1 MEIELFQVV
10 VNTIEFFVEF
20 NRLGIPGRVVHNAPL
35 HTARTSL
42 QSDLE
47 KNTFCSSIIALLHP
61 LPRKIFPDYAS
72 SKLHTTVKRQPTLID
87 LLHIVLRPIKHIP

>member
-47 KNTFCSSIIALLHP
+47 KNTFCSSIS
-61 LPRKIFPDYAS
+61 KIFHCIGTPLTPKNIS
-72 SKLHTTVKRQPTLID
+72 RLRVK
-87 LLHIVLRPIKHIP
+87 

>member
-47 KNTFCSSIIALLHP
+47 KKYILFQYFNCYTP
-61 LPRKIFPDYAS
+61 YPDKIFPDYRFF
-72 SKLHTTVKRQPTLID
+72 LEND
-87 LLHIVLRPIKHIP
+87 